1 MAEDVKKKVMVV
13 DDDPSLGEMYRK
25 IFSDEGY
32 DVTWVQDGEKA
43 LATILEVKPDLL
55 LLDIMMPKIQGL
67 DVLDIIKATPSTDQ
81 TKIIVLTALSDDDV
95 MEKARKFGAVDV
107 IVKSQVEMEQV
118 VAKVKAALGD

>member
-1 MAEDVKKKVMVV
+1 MSDEMKKKVMVV

-95 MEKARKFGAVDV
+95 ITKAKKFGAVDV